1 MEVEAKFRIPDRK
14 AHRTLLRLQ
23 ELAGYSLAP
32 IGRVQVTDRY
42 YDSPEGLLLA
52 ASFSCRLRS
61 QGEQILATLKGLGA
75 ADGAVHRRAEH
86 EVVLPS
92 EMLDPADWPPGAA
105 RDLALELTGGTPL
118 QPLFDLKQTRDKRD
132 LMDGERRVAEVSL
145 DEVHADFGKRSSCYY
160 EMEVELVP
168 EGTEDD
174 LFRVAAE
181 LQGEHGLTPEPYSKF
196 ERALSARQGRRSRR
210 RMAAEAAAEAPA
222 AVGGGLPDAAPAL
235 PQPPPMHPDDSM
247 SEAGR
252 AVIYAHFMKMLANET
267 GTREGA
273 DIEFL
278 HDMRVSTRTY
288 APRPF
293 ACLSRSMIPRRS
305 SASIRGCEAPG
316 ARWAWC
322 EIWMS

>member
-32 IGRVQVTDRY
+32 IGRVHVTDRY

-105 RDLALELTGGTPL
+105 RDLALELTGGSPL
-118 QPLFDLKQTRDKRD
+118 QPLVEMKQTRDKRD

-160 EMEVELVP
+160 EMEVELGP

-181 LQGEHGLTPEPYSKF
+181 LQGEHGLTPEPISKF
-196 ERALSARQGRRSRR
+196 ERALSARQARRSRR
-210 RMAAEAAAEAPA
+210 RTATEVPAAAGVSAAAGAPA
-222 AVGGGLPDAAPAL
+222 ITGERQPEAAPAL

-252 AVIYAHFMKMLANET
+252 AVIYTHFMKMLANEA

-278 HDMRVSTRTY
+278 HDMRVLD
-288 APRPF
+288 APHARS
-293 ACLSRSMIPRRS
+293 LSRFCAVLR
-305 SASIRGCEAPG
+305 
-316 ARWAWC
+316 
-322 EIWMS
+322 